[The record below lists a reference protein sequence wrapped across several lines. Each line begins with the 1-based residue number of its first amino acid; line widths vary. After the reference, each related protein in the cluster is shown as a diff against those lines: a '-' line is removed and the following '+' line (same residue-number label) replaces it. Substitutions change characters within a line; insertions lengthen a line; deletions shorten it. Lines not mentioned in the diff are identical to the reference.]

1 MGEEVGGLEDG
12 IEAVEEVW
20 REELF
25 GKACCV
31 VFSEGVTEGVVVVG
45 VVFVVVFVV
54 VVVVVVGDIDSVFAV
69 EVIVAIVVVIFIVTI
84 IVFIVVVFI
93 IDNIFVI
100 VVVAADVSLV
110 CFIVGAFESV
120 GRAENF
126 LHGEAFAGFMGSA
139 RCPRCLTWRL
149 RIHLNSTNNPSQHLT
164 TKPHNNTQQHLTTTL
179 HKNSEQNLT
188 TPHNDTSLWFL
199 KGNYNII
206 TYEVK
211 SPSGGLGS
219 IAQSSLIIKRCPLF
233 V

>member
-54 VVVVVVGDIDSVFAV
+54 VVVVVVGDI
-69 EVIVAIVVVIFIVTI
+69 VAIVVVIFIVTI

-100 VVVAADVSLV
+100 VVVAADVFLV

-126 LHGEAFAGFMGSA
+126 LHGEAFAGFVGSA

-149 RIHLNSTNNPSQHLT
+149 RIHLNSPNNPSQHLT
-164 TKPHNNTQQHLTTTL
+164 TKPHNNTQLHLTTTL

-211 SPSGGLGS
+211 SPSGGLSS